1 MKEYAGVWILGEQRH
16 GRVQTIS
23 YELLTRGR
31 ALADK
36 RRVPL
41 TAVVLGQTDSADLEE
56 LIKRGAD
63 RVIVMTAGELS
74 TFLPEPYTS
83 AMLYLVEKYKPEIII
98 AGATSTGRTLM
109 PLLAVKCQAG
119 LTADCTGL
127 DIEPKTGN
135 LLQTRPA
142 IGGNIMATIKTPE
155 HRPQMA
161 TVRPKSTRPAAF
173 EASRTGE
180 VIREELGADAL
191 RSRVKLLK
199 FTKAAEETANI
210 QEADVIIAGGRG
222 LKKGDN
228 FQLINELA
236 ALLGGAVGA
245 SRDAVDRGWISYP
258 HQVGLSGKTVSPK
271 LYLCAGISGSIQ
283 HLAGIKT
290 AENIIAINTNPEA
303 QIFQVANYGIV
314 GDLFEIIPLL
324 IDKIKARKAGPA
336 AEARSTS

>member
-1 MKEYAGVWILGEQRH
+1 MKDYSGVWILGEQRN
-16 GRVQTIS
+16 GKVQTIAH
-23 YELLTRGR
+23 ELLNRGR
-31 ALADK
+31 SLADK

-41 TAVVLGQTDSADLEE
+41 TAIILGKAEPEDLDM

-63 RVIVMTAGELS
+63 QVIAIEADELA
-74 TFLPEPYTS
+74 TFLPEPYTN
-83 AMLYLVEKYKPEIII
+83 AMAYLVDKYKPEIII

-109 PLLAVKCQAG
+109 PLLAIRFHAG

-127 DIEPKTGN
+127 DIEEETGN

-142 IGGNIMATIKTPE
+142 IGGNIMATIKSPS

-173 EASRTGE
+173 NAARTGKI
-180 VIREELGADAL
+180 IREEVDPSLLG
-191 RSRVKLLK
+191 SRVKLLK
-199 FTKAAEETANI
+199 FTKSAEETANI

-236 ALLGGAVGA
+236 VLLDGAVGA

-290 AENIIAINTNPEA
+290 AENIVAINTNPEA

-314 GDLFEIIPLL
+314 ADLFEIIPIL
-324 IDKIKARKAGPA
+324 IEKIKAKKAGQGTDT
-336 AEARSTS
+336 RSAS

>member
-1 MKEYAGVWILGEQRH
+1 
-16 GRVQTIS
+16 
-23 YELLTRGR
+23 
-31 ALADK
+31 
-36 RRVPL
+36 
-41 TAVVLGQTDSADLEE
+41 
-56 LIKRGAD
+56 
-63 RVIVMTAGELS
+63 
-74 TFLPEPYTS
+74 
-83 AMLYLVEKYKPEIII
+83 
-98 AGATSTGRTLM
+98 
-109 PLLAVKCQAG
+109 
-119 LTADCTGL
+119 
-127 DIEPKTGN
+127 
-135 LLQTRPA
+135 
-142 IGGNIMATIKTPE
+142 MATIKTPA

-173 EASRTGE
+173 DAGRTGE
-180 VIREELGADAL
+180 IIREEIDAGSL

-199 FTKAAEETANI
+199 FTRAAEETANI

-236 ALLGGAVGA
+236 ALLDGAVGA

-324 IDKIKARKAGPA
+324 IDKIKARKAGGA
-336 AEARSTS
+336 TEARSTS